1 MQIWTDASFN
11 PKTKDAGLGIMIRQ
25 LVKGG
30 IKETRIKLKV
40 KAEDNNQAELL
51 SIYYA
56 LQNIKGTPPKEPI
69 FIITDSKIAIDSI
82 LYPETKQDKYRE
94 ISERIRGM
102 LYCENW
108 KIYHK
113 KGHTGNKDRY
123 SLRQALTDRLAKQA
137 RE

>member
-1 MQIWTDASFN
+1 
-11 PKTKDAGLGIMIRQ
+11 MIRQ

-51 SIYYA
+51 AIYHA
-56 LQNIKGTPPKEPI
+56 LQHIEGASPQEPI
-69 FIITDSKIAIDSI
+69 FIITDSKISIDSI
-82 LYPETKQDKYRE
+82 LYPETKKDKYRT
-94 ISERIRGM
+94 IAERIRGM

-123 SLRQALTDRLAKQA
+123 SLRQALTDKLAKKA
-137 RE
+137 KE

>member
-1 MQIWTDASFN
+1 
-11 PKTKDAGLGIMIRQ
+11 MIRQ

-82 LYPETKQDKYRE
+82 LCPETKQDKYRDV
-94 ISERIRGM
+94 SERIRGM

-113 KGHTGNKDRY
+113 KGHTGNRDRY

>member
-1 MQIWTDASFN
+1 MQIRTDASFN

-56 LQNIKGTPPKEPI
+56 LQNIKGTPPKRTH
-69 FIITDSKIAIDSI
+69 F
-82 LYPETKQDKYRE
+82 YHHRQQNRYR
-94 ISERIRGM
+94 
-102 LYCENW
+102 
-108 KIYHK
+108 
-113 KGHTGNKDRY
+113 
-123 SLRQALTDRLAKQA
+123 
-137 RE
+137 

>member
-1 MQIWTDASFN
+1 MQIWTDAGFD
-11 PKTKDAGLGIMIRQ
+11 PKTKNAGLGILIRQ
-25 LVKGG
+25 LVPNGV
-30 IKETRIKLKV
+30 KETRIKLKV

-123 SLRQALTDRLAKQA
+123 SLRQALTDKLAKQA

>member
-11 PKTKDAGLGIMIRQ
+11 PKTKTAGLGIMIRQ

-30 IKETRIKLKV
+30 IKETRIKLKT

-51 SIYYA
+51 AIYHA
-56 LQNIKGTPPKEPI
+56 LQHIEGTPLNEPI
-69 FIITDSKIAIDSI
+69 FIITDSKISIDSI
-82 LYPETKQDKYRE
+82 LYPETKKDKYRT
-94 ISERIRGM
+94 IAERIRGM

-123 SLRQALTDRLAKQA
+123 SLRQALTDKLAKKA
-137 RE
+137 KE

>member
-123 SLRQALTDRLAKQA
+123 SLRQALTDKLAKQA

>member
-94 ISERIRGM
+94 VSERIRGM

-113 KGHTGNKDRY
+113 KGHTGNRDRY

>member
-51 SIYYA
+51 SVYYA

-94 ISERIRGM
+94 VSERIRGM

-113 KGHTGNKDRY
+113 KGHTGNRDRY

>member
-1 MQIWTDASFN
+1 
-11 PKTKDAGLGIMIRQ
+11 MIRQ

-51 SIYYA
+51 SIYHA
-56 LQNIKGTPPKEPI
+56 LQHIKGTPLNEPI

-82 LYPETKQDKYRE
+82 LRPETKKDKYRDV
-94 ISERIRGM
+94 SERIRGM

-113 KGHTGNKDRY
+113 KGHTGNQDRY
-123 SLRQALTDRLAKQA
+123 SLRQALTDKLAKKA

>member
-1 MQIWTDASFN
+1 MQILTDASFN
-11 PKTKDAGLGIMIRQ
+11 PKTKTAGLGIMIRQ

-30 IKETRIKLKV
+30 IKETRIKLKT

-51 SIYYA
+51 AIYHA
-56 LQNIKGTPPKEPI
+56 LQHIEGASPQEPI
-69 FIITDSKIAIDSI
+69 FIITDSKISIDSI
-82 LYPETKQDKYRE
+82 LYPETKKDKYRT
-94 ISERIRGM
+94 IAERIRGM

-123 SLRQALTDRLAKQA
+123 SLRQALTDKLAKKA
-137 RE
+137 KE